1 MKFKSKSLKAKN
13 EFLDPMILNSST
25 YDDYLKRLE
34 KIALSIFEW
43 TDLPDTMNARWLERS
58 LYFKGMA
65 ALLKDKNFGYIN
77 TGAVGGGYINIY
89 GIPTQVQCFSNGY
102 NELRTVYMGLETN
115 VEQEEQAILVMNNW
129 DRVPTCATIEL
140 FAMRLMKIQR
150 AIDLNVDAQR
160 TPILIL
166 TDDKQRF
173 TLKNMYE
180 QYDGNA
186 PVIFG
191 DRNIMTAEALK
202 VLKTDAPYVV
212 DKLTEAKRDVWNEA
226 LTFLGISNLSDEK
239 KERLI
244 QAEANSNNEVINLN
258 LESYLAPRKEACRQ
272 FNELF
277 GTNIDVKVR
286 SDLFNIVKQYDNSLP
301 DYDVDNEME
310 VGNGKV

>member
-1 MKFKSKSLKAKN
+1 MKFRSKTIKTKN
-13 EFLDPMILNSST
+13 DFADPMILNSAT

-43 TDLPDTMNARWLERS
+43 TDLPDSMNQRWLERC

-65 ALLKDKNFGYIN
+65 ALLKDKNYGFIN

-89 GIPTQVQCFSNGY
+89 GIPTKVNCFSNGY
-102 NELRTVYMGLETN
+102 NEMRTVYMGLEKE
-115 VEQEEQAILVMNNW
+115 VDQSDQAILVMNNW
-129 DRVPTCATIEL
+129 DRIPTCATIEL
-140 FAMRLMKIQR
+140 FALRLSKIQR
-150 AIDLNVDAQR
+150 AIDLNIDAQK
-160 TPILIL
+160 TPVLIL
-166 TDDKQRF
+166 TDDKQRL
-173 TLKNMYE
+173 TLRNMYE

-186 PVIFG
+186 PAIYG
-191 DRNIMTAEALK
+191 DKNIITPDALK

-212 DKLTEAKRDVWNEA
+212 DKLTDAKRDIWNEA

-258 LESYLAPRKEACRQ
+258 LESYLAPRKFAAKQ
-272 FNELF
+272 FNEIF

-286 SDLFNIVKQYDNSLP
+286 SDLYNIVKQYDNSLP
-301 DYDVDNEME
+301 DVDME
-310 VGNGKV
+310 TEVENG

>member
-1 MKFKSKSLKAKN
+1 MKFRSKIKAKN
-13 EFLDPMILNSST
+13 DFADPMILNSAT

-43 TDLPDTMNARWLERS
+43 VNLPDSMNQRWLERC
-58 LYFKGMA
+58 LYYKGMA
-65 ALLKDKNFGYIN
+65 ALLKDKNYGFIN

-89 GIPTQVQCFSNGY
+89 GIPTKVNCFSNGY
-102 NELRTVYMGLETN
+102 NEMRNVYMGLEKG
-115 VEQEEQAILVMNNW
+115 VDQSDQAILVMNNW

-140 FAMRLMKIQR
+140 FALRLAKIQR
-150 AIDLNVDAQR
+150 AIDLNIDAQK
-160 TPILIL
+160 TPVLIL
-166 TDDKQRF
+166 TDDKQRL

-186 PVIFG
+186 PAIYG
-191 DRNIMTAEALK
+191 DKNIITPDALK

-212 DKLTEAKRDVWNEA
+212 DKLTDAKRDMWNEA

-258 LESYLAPRKEACRQ
+258 LESYLAPRKQAAKQ
-272 FNELF
+272 FNEIF
-277 GTNIDVKVR
+277 GLNIDVKVR
-286 SDLFNIVKQYDNSLP
+286 SDLYNIVKQYDNSLP
-301 DYDVDNEME
+301 DYEETE
-310 VGNGKV
+310 VENG

>member
-1 MKFKSKSLKAKN
+1 MKFRSKIKAKN
-13 EFLDPMILNSST
+13 DFADPMILNSAT

-43 TDLPDTMNARWLERS
+43 VNLPDSMNQRWLERC
-58 LYFKGMA
+58 LYYKGMA
-65 ALLKDKNFGYIN
+65 ALLKDKNYGFIN

-89 GIPTQVQCFSNGY
+89 GIPTKVNCFSNGY
-102 NELRTVYMGLETN
+102 NEMRNVYMGLEKD
-115 VEQEEQAILVMNNW
+115 VDQSDQAILVMNNW

-140 FAMRLMKIQR
+140 FALRLAKIQR
-150 AIDLNVDAQR
+150 AIDLNIDAQK
-160 TPILIL
+160 TPVLIL
-166 TDDKQRF
+166 TDDKQRL

-186 PVIFG
+186 PAIYG
-191 DRNIMTAEALK
+191 DKNIITPDALK

-212 DKLTEAKRDVWNEA
+212 DKLTDAKRDMWNEA

-258 LESYLAPRKEACRQ
+258 LESYLAPRKQAAKQ
-272 FNELF
+272 FNEIF
-277 GTNIDVKVR
+277 GLNIDVKVR
-286 SDLFNIVKQYDNSLP
+286 SDLYNIVKQYDNSLP
-301 DYDVDNEME
+301 DYEETE
-310 VGNGKV
+310 VENG